1 MKDLLEL
8 LQNNPYPGRGIV
20 IGRDRAY
27 YFIMGRSE
35 NSRNRIFSQTGDGI
49 GGEGMV
55 IEQGIGAVKP
65 HIKGGLIGRYL
76 FGQILRQGLEHL
88 AAKNNMGIMGG
99 HEVTSFILW
108 IML

>member
-1 MKDLLEL
+1 MHHRAGLFKKDSA
-8 LQNNPYPGRGIV
+8 RFIV
-20 IGRDRAY
+20 DGV
-27 YFIMGRSE
+27 
-35 NSRNRIFSQTGDGI
+35 SQTGDGI
-49 GGEGMV
+49 GDEGML

-76 FGQILRQGLEHL
+76 FGQIFRQGLEHFT
-88 AAKNNMGIMGG
+88 AKDNMGIMSG

>member
-1 MKDLLEL
+1 MAQKTG
-8 LQNNPYPGRGIV
+8 QIAAAGGRGHGMHYRAGLFKKDGARFIV
-20 IGRDRAY
+20 DGV
-27 YFIMGRSE
+27 
-35 NSRNRIFSQTGDGI
+35 SQTGDGI

-55 IEQGIGAVKP
+55 IKQGVGAVKP

-88 AAKNNMGIMGG
+88 AAKNNMGIMSG